1 MKRIETLILAVMIG
15 LALVTASGCAA
26 PKTWVSS
33 PEIENVGNRYYQ
45 AEFEPLKRGHEFFV
59 SFLLSVTNKTDKK
72 LEIDWNKTRYILNG
86 RNYGGFV
93 FKGIDPADVRNSAI
107 PPDII
112 PVRGGFSKMIS
123 PYRLLA
129 RAPIRDSG
137 KTTSEAGIHP
147 GILPNG
153 KNGIVLV
160 VRQNGKEIVDKM
172 MVIIEE
178 KAVQ

>member
-1 MKRIETLILAVMIG
+1 MKRIETLILAAVIG

-33 PEIENVGNRYYQ
+33 PEIETVSNPSYQ
-45 AEFEPLKRGHEFFV
+45 AEFEPLKGGYEFFV
-59 SFLLSVTNKTDKK
+59 SFLLSVTNKTDEN

-86 RNYGGFV
+86 RGYGGFV
-93 FKGIDPADVRNSAI
+93 FGGIDPKEVRNSTI

-112 PVRGGFSKMIS
+112 PARGKFSKVIS

-129 RAPIRDSG
+129 RAPLRDQSI
-137 KTTSEAGIHP
+137 SESTISA
-147 GILPNG
+147 GILPDG
-153 KNGIVLV
+153 ENGIVLV

-172 MVIIEE
+172 MVTIEE